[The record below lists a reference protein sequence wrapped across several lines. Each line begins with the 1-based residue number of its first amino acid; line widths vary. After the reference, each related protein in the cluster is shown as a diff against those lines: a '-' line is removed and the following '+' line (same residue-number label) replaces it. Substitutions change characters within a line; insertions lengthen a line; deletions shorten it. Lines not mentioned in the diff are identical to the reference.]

1 MMIIRLILETLNI
14 SQQDFAD
21 KIGVSRQTVYMW
33 LSGYKISERHLQKI
47 SEVYLIPMSFLQKS
61 QISGFQLSEKDY
73 NYIKEIL
80 INNIHTYNEN
90 VIKTLLNVINTK
102 NCFLST
108 NYSDFINMSLDYTY
122 VDIINDINDSLD
134 ENSNFLVICECY
146 KKGFDEIITAVN
158 NVIGLVGIMRVAYI
172 IINSNRDKMTI
183 IKFGG
188 KNETAN

>member
-73 NYIKEIL
+73 NYLREIL

-90 VIKTLLNVINTK
+90 VIKMLLNVINTK

-108 NYSDFINMSLDYTY
+108 NYSDFINMNLDYTY
-122 VDIINDINDSLD
+122 VDIINNITEALD
-134 ENSNFLVICECY
+134 ETSNFLVICECY
-146 KKGFDEIITAVN
+146 KKGLDDIVAAVD
-158 NVIGLVGIMRVAYI
+158 NVIALVGIMRVAYI